1 MTLDTLCVAT
11 SMTPGDRHLMP
22 ACSQLEGAL
31 DRRPSLAER
40 EKKKNWDSGGKRRV
54 GVQSR
59 GVQGQLSLVTLLQA
73 AVAISLS
80 RS

>member
-31 DRRPSLAER
+31 DRGPSLAER
-40 EKKKNWDSGGKRRV
+40 ERKKNWDRGGKRRM